1 MDLRIWHL
9 ATLELLLLQPR
20 QEMKN
25 LRIINSTGIFHPAF
39 KVRNN
44 GMLRHSLR
52 GAVILFSL
60 HLFIA
65 SALNLM
71 PCLHSGQRREAIKA
85 INPRR
90 EQ

>member
-39 KVRNN
+39 KVRKK
-44 GMLRHSLR
+44 MIYSTRY
-52 GAVILFSL
+52 LFKGGGEMGSMY
-60 HLFIA
+60 
-65 SALNLM
+65 ALSY
-71 PCLHSGQRREAIKA
+71 PVHWYVHI
-85 INPRR
+85 
-90 EQ
+90 